1 MNFLKIV
8 PLITALSLCGNS
20 FCQSNQSQK
29 SMKMDTMNGGQATH
43 TPDTIKMGKTALVP
57 QTTCPVLGGEID
69 KNLFVDY
76 KGKRIYVCCAGCI
89 NDVKKDPEK
98 YIKKLESMGQSVEII
113 GNPAEKPNEKMKM

>member
-57 QTTCPVLGGEID
+57 QTTCPVLGCEID

>member
-20 FCQSNQSQK
+20 FCQSNHSQK
-29 SMKMDTMNGGQATH
+29 DMKMDTMNRRQATL
-43 TPDTIKMGKTALVP
+43 TSDTIKTGKTALVP

-76 KGKRIYVCCAGCI
+76 EGKRIYVCCAGCI
-89 NDVKKDPEK
+89 DELKKDPGK
-98 YIKKLESMGQSVEII
+98 YIKKLESMGQSVETI
-113 GNPAEKPNEKMKM
+113 K